1 MARSKPR
8 PVRGALAGTVLIVL
22 GTAAGSAQQLPANAA
37 AEAALRA
44 GQFDRAAALLE
55 HQAKAG
61 DAEAQY
67 KLASLYR
74 LGRGVEQNDAAAF
87 RWMKLAA
94 GQGHADAQLNLARM
108 YLAGRGVAVDVAQAR
123 LWLAKAAAGGRGEDR
138 KSTR

>member
-1 MARSKPR
+1 MAPPR
-8 PVRGALAGTVLIVL
+8 YAGPCSGLASVALVALLAANAGLAQQSA
-22 GTAAGSAQQLPANAA
+22 TAAAD
-37 AEAALRA
+37 AALRA
-44 GQFDRAAALLE
+44 GAFDRAANLLQQ
-55 HQAKAG
+55 QAKAG

-74 LGRGVEQNDAAAF
+74 LGRGVEQDEAAAF